1 MDERQTRSEKHHGG
15 ESTSRTSILRLS
27 PSVMFRPP
35 ALLVARRA
43 RQGVYKFESLLL
55 LRRRE
60 GVDVRGRFRSFSLLP
75 YSHGCGTS
83 EPTKEGFRFSEV
95 GSQPGALCLI
105 PSARSFATRGARDS
119 SRRSG
124 DERGGDEGLL
134 TNERLVA
141 ALCVNRSTPDS
152 VQVRVI
158 AKVGREM
165 TSQVTSL
172 SDAIQLSL
180 QHSKDLIGVA
190 LDHDLPVVKVDS
202 IRRLA
207 SEEKKSQSK
216 SKLGSLTEKEVRF
229 RTGIAENDFQRKVD
243 TVARY
248 LDKGHTCMLSVM
260 AKESDAPGAARDM
273 ATTIIERVS
282 NGELMNQLQAIGDQM
297 TVQFRLRP
305 TGARR
310 IREET

>member
-1 MDERQTRSEKHHGG
+1 
-15 ESTSRTSILRLS
+15 
-27 PSVMFRPP
+27 MFRPP
-35 ALLVARRA
+35 ALLDARRA
-43 RQGVYKFESLLL
+43 RQGVIKLESLLL

-60 GVDVRGRFRSFSLLP
+60 GVDVRGRFRTFSFLP
-75 YSHGCGTS
+75 YHHWCGTS
-83 EPTKEGFRFSEV
+83 EPRKEGFRLSEV
-95 GSQPGALCLI
+95 GTQPGALCLS

-119 SRRSG
+119 RWSG
-124 DERGGDEGLL
+124 GGGERDGDEGLL

-141 ALCVNRSTPDS
+141 ALCINRSTPDA
-152 VQVRVI
+152 VKVRVI
-158 AKVGREM
+158 AKVGSEM

-190 LDHDLPVVKVDS
+190 LDHDVPVVKVDS

-207 SEEKKSQSK
+207 SEAKKSQSK

-229 RTGIAENDFQRKVD
+229 QTGIAENDFQRKAD

-260 AKESDAPGAARDM
+260 AKSRNAPGEARDM
-273 ATTIIERVS
+273 ATKIIERVS
-282 NGELMNQLQAIGDQM
+282 NGELMNQLQAMGDQR

-310 IREET
+310 SKEET